1 MSFGKM
7 KIMMIAVIMMIS
19 LLPSVFAQEQQQQ
32 GWQTFIDPTLG
43 IKLIYPENLMKVV
56 DSAGRS
62 YEIIIDIPDENPLT
76 QFTVNIKRDTSG
88 GTITPQDIV
97 DGYLEI
103 LGPALADFRVLE
115 RSSTSIVVAGVPAEK
130 LVYTFFTDSV
140 AGEKVHVYHT
150 STYIVAIKDGNIYQ
164 FDYTVYSSDY
174 DRLLPT
180 FEKMLQSVVIE

>member
-97 DGYLEI
+97 DG
-103 LGPALADFRVLE
+103 
-115 RSSTSIVVAGVPAEK
+115 VVAGVPAEK